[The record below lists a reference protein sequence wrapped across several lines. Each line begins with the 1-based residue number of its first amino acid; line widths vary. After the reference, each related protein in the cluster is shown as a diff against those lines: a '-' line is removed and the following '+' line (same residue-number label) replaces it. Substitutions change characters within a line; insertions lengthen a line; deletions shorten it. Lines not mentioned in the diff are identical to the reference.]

1 MLSRR
6 TFNFVKKLI
15 PKISD
20 TELIALKSGTTSVDR
35 NIFEG
40 KVDSDIINKLSNIYN
55 NKTNKFKES
64 TVNNLLSTYKNEQ
77 VIYPNNK
84 YNEIFDYVGK
94 NKFFSFIIDE
104 KYEGTNLSV
113 QELSAI
119 LTKVSSVNPALGVTI
134 MVPNSLGP
142 GELLINYGT

>member
-1 MLSRR
+1 ML
-6 TFNFVKKLI
+6 NFVKKLI

-94 NKFFSFIIDE
+94 NKFF
-104 KYEGTNLSV
+104 
-113 QELSAI
+113 
-119 LTKVSSVNPALGVTI
+119 
-134 MVPNSLGP
+134 
-142 GELLINYGT
+142 